1 MTVSSILG
9 RASLTAAGLLV
20 ATTPAWAGS
29 TERISVG
36 AHGRQG
42 NGASTGGTFATGQA
56 TSADRRFVAFASDA
70 TNLVKGDTNGLRD
83 VFVRDRHLGRT
94 ERVSVATGGAQ
105 AHGTSSSP
113 TISADGLYV
122 AFELDADDLVPGDTN
137 KYPDI
142 FLRDRATGETERVSV
157 GPHGRQARFSCVDGC
172 NGSFDPSISANGRFV
187 AFSSDAINLVP
198 GSLVGGCGEEFCSDN
213 VFVRDRKKGRTELIS
228 VPYSGSNDLPSIGP
242 VITPDGR
249 FVAFISAAS
258 NLVQGDTSGGCRPEG
273 AGCDWDVFVRD
284 REHGTTERVSISTK
298 GAQANASSFLSGIS
312 DDGRLVAFESDATNL
327 VPGDSNGTTDVFV
340 RDRKNGTTERVSVGP
355 NGKQA
360 NAGSHGGFV
369 SADGRYVVF
378 SSDATNL
385 VPGDTNGHA
394 DIFVRDLKLER
405 IA

>member
-1 MTVSSILG
+1 
-9 RASLTAAGLLV
+9 
-20 ATTPAWAGS
+20 
-29 TERISVG
+29 
-36 AHGRQG
+36 
-42 NGASTGGTFATGQA
+42 
-56 TSADRRFVAFASDA
+56 
-70 TNLVKGDTNGLRD
+70 
-83 VFVRDRHLGRT
+83 
-94 ERVSVATGGAQ
+94 
-105 AHGTSSSP
+105 
-113 TISADGLYV
+113 
-122 AFELDADDLVPGDTN
+122 
-137 KYPDI
+137 
-142 FLRDRATGETERVSV
+142 
-157 GPHGRQARFSCVDGC
+157 
-172 NGSFDPSISANGRFV
+172 
-187 AFSSDAINLVP
+187 VP
-198 GSLVGGCGEEFCSDN
+198 GSLIGGCGEEFCSDN

-298 GAQANASSFLSGIS
+298 GAQANESSFLAGIS
-312 DDGRLVAFESDATNL
+312 GDGRLVAFESDATNL

-394 DIFVRDLKLER
+394 DIFVRDLKLGTTRRVSLAPDEAQADGDSYSPALSPDGR
-405 IA
+405 LVTFESDATNLVPGDTNGVTDVFVRAR